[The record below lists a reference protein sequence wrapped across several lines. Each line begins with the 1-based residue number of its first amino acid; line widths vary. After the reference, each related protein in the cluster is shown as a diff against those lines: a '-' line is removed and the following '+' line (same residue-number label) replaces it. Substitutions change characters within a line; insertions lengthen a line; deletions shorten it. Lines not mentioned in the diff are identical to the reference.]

1 VRASDAAP
9 RAAYDELV
17 AQAARQLRPGV
28 LTEEQWLRHS
38 HADVPGL
45 ADWELRRELRVI
57 VAYLDTLGGQR
68 DWLREWYV
76 ERRQRLLEELRRRR
90 RGAEHT
96 DGQGAEK
103 PVARKP
109 ERLPSAPVSPPTF
122 SGVPSGTPENRLPSA
137 PVSPPTPRADAGVS
151 LPWRQ
156 GGGR

>member
-57 VAYLDTLGGQR
+57 VAYLDTLAGQR

-76 ERRQRLLEELRRRR
+76 ERRQRLLQELQRRRR
-90 RGAEHT
+90 NAEQT
-96 DGQGAEK
+96 DEQRVEQ
-103 PVARKP
+103 PVARQPKQSP
-109 ERLPSAPVSPPTF
+109 AAPASPP
-122 SGVPSGTPENRLPSA
+122 
-137 PVSPPTPRADAGVS
+137 SPRTDAGVF
-151 LPWRQ
+151 LPWR
-156 GGGR
+156 GVRK

>member
-57 VAYLDTLGGQR
+57 VAYLDTLAGQR

-90 RGAEHT
+90 RNAEQT
-96 DGQGAEK
+96 DEQRVEQC
-103 PVARKP
+103 VAKP
-109 ERLPSAPVSPPTF
+109 ERPAAP
-122 SGVPSGTPENRLPSA
+122 A
-137 PVSPPTPRADAGVS
+137 PTPAPAARADAGIA
-151 LPWRQ
+151 LPWR
-156 GGGR
+156 GGQR

>member
-1 VRASDAAP
+1 MRASDAAP

-57 VAYLDTLGGQR
+57 VAYLDTLAGQR

-76 ERRQRLLEELRRRR
+76 ERRQRLLQELQRRRR
-90 RGAEHT
+90 NAEQT
-96 DGQGAEK
+96 DEQRVEQ
-103 PVARKP
+103 PVARQPKQSP
-109 ERLPSAPVSPPTF
+109 AAPASPP
-122 SGVPSGTPENRLPSA
+122 
-137 PVSPPTPRADAGVS
+137 SPRTDAGVF
-151 LPWRQ
+151 LPWR
-156 GGGR
+156 GVRK